1 MVVESENLQ
10 VFYKKGKV
18 KAVKGLSFKVKE
30 GEVFIFIGPDGAG
43 KSSTLKAVCGVV
55 NYAGGKLKVLGKD
68 PKEEKEFNKVREKIS
83 FMPQGLGRNLYK
95 KLSVEENIDFFASLY
110 GVEGEEKERR
120 KELLLKATGLWEFKE
135 RQAGK
140 LSGGMM
146 QKLGMCCAL
155 IHKPKLL
162 VLDEPTTGVD
172 PLSRRELWKL
182 IYGYVKEGI
191 TVMVATSYLD
201 EAERGSRV
209 LLMKGGRELAQG
221 TPEEVAKTKKPVLI
235 IEGED
240 YLKAYEKLWEVSNTV
255 RIRGEKV
262 RVVEEKDKVEKAL
275 SGLNVEIKEVEPEIE
290 DLFIEKVGLKR
301 VEISESF
308 KPKTEVPQDAVVVE
322 KVVKAFGS
330 FKAVKGV
337 SFKVK
342 RGEIFGVLGP
352 NGAGKTTLIKT
363 ILGLYEPTKG
373 KVVVAGKT
381 DRNEIKEI
389 IGYMSQK
396 FSLYEDLTVKENFLL
411 WGSLYGV
418 PLKEIKEKV
427 KETAPTLDLEE
438 YEGKLVKEL
447 PLGIKQ
453 RVSLLS
459 ALLHSP
465 AILFLDEP
473 TSGVDPAER
482 EVFWQVIRELSRKFG
497 TTVITT
503 THYLDEAEYCDRLL
517 LMNRGEVIAL
527 GKPQELKEKVK
538 EEVGKAYLMYTP
550 YPFEAVEKLKKEG
563 ITAFIY
569 GSKVKLFLKEGKVEE
584 ALKKADIKE
593 FKVREGE
600 ITMEDV
606 FIYEVEKSSRNS

>member
-1 MVVESENLQ
+1 MIVESKNLE
-10 VFYKKGKV
+10 VSYKKGKI
-18 KAVKGLSFKVKE
+18 KAVKGLSFKVGK

-43 KSSTLKAVCGVV
+43 KSSTLKATCGVV
-55 NYAGGKLKVLGKD
+55 NYSGGRLRVFGKD

-110 GVEGEEKERR
+110 GVEGKERERR
-120 KELLLKATGLWEFKE
+120 KELLLKATGLWQFKE

-146 QKLGMCCAL
+146 QKLGICCAL
-155 IHKPKLL
+155 IHKPQLL

-209 LLMKGGRELAQG
+209 LLMKDGKGLAQG
-221 TPEEVAKTKKPVLI
+221 EPEKVARTKKPVLVI
-235 IEGED
+235 TGKD
-240 YLKAYEKLWEVSNTV
+240 YLKAYEKLWEISNSV
-255 RIRGEKV
+255 RIRGKKVKVVEDREKV
-262 RVVEEKDKVEKAL
+262 EEVLK
-275 SGLNVEIKEVEPEIE
+275 GLQVKIEETEAEIE
-290 DLFIEKVGLKR
+290 DFFIEKVGLKK
-301 VEISESF
+301 VELPQSF
-308 KPKTEVPQDAVVVE
+308 KSKVEVPEEAVIVD
-322 KVVKAFGS
+322 KVVKAFGD

-342 RGEIFGVLGP
+342 RGEIFGILGP

-363 ILGLYEPTKG
+363 ILGLYKPTEG
-373 KVVVAGKT
+373 QLVVAGKRK
-381 DRNEIKEI
+381 RNEIKEI
-389 IGYMSQK
+389 IGYMSQR
-396 FSLYEDLTVKENFLL
+396 FSLYEDLTVKENLNL
-411 WGSLYGV
+411 WGTLYGV
-418 PLKEIKEKV
+418 SLKEIKEKV
-427 KETAPTLDLEE
+427 EETAPVLGLKE
-438 YEGKLVKEL
+438 YEEKLVREL

-482 EVFWQVIRELSRKFG
+482 EIFWQVIRELSRKFG
-497 TTVITT
+497 TTVLTT

-527 GKPQELKEKVK
+527 GNPQELKEKVK
-538 EEVGKAYLMYTP
+538 GEVGKVYLIYTP
-550 YPFEAVEKLKKEG
+550 SPFETIERLKELG
-563 ITAFIY
+563 LIAFMY
-569 GSKVKLFLKEGKVEE
+569 GRKVKVFLKEGEVEQI
-584 ALKKADIKE
+584 LKKAGIKE
-593 FKVREGE
+593 FKVKEGE

-606 FIYEVEKSSRNS
+606 FIYEVEKSSRDS